1 MTTRPADD
9 TLPRDPRFDAAW
21 RTTSSEEPP
30 HALGAAIRAAA
41 HREVGAKPQSLAAH
55 AAMRA
60 RRRWWPLAAAA
71 TVAVIAI
78 GVVQRAGHDELV
90 VPAGDTSIVT
100 DMPAQTPKS
109 VAEAPQRPPEPPQSG
124 YGRAKSAPGAGGGA
138 TEGRARADSGAKS
151 QAALEAQPAARAD
164 ASRHSETIAA
174 PSSEKKA
181 QSVANTAPSLPEP
194 FPANSPKPSAAES
207 RDAAPA
213 TPAEIGAAQRQ
224 EVGSSAK
231 QAAPPPPMPMPP
243 AASFADSTRVS
254 APSAMRSSPVA
265 KTAGAGAAEE
275 ARIKD
280 RAPLPVNDWIA
291 LIRRL
296 RDEGNTVEAARE
308 LAAFRAA
315 HVDHEKLLPPDLRDW
330 HPADK

>member
-1 MTTRPADD
+1 
-9 TLPRDPRFDAAW
+9 
-21 RTTSSEEPP
+21 
-30 HALGAAIRAAA
+30 
-41 HREVGAKPQSLAAH
+41 
-55 AAMRA
+55 
-60 RRRWWPLAAAA
+60 
-71 TVAVIAI
+71 
-78 GVVQRAGHDELV
+78 
-90 VPAGDTSIVT
+90 
-100 DMPAQTPKS
+100 
-109 VAEAPQRPPEPPQSG
+109 
-124 YGRAKSAPGAGGGA
+124 
-138 TEGRARADSGAKS
+138 
-151 QAALEAQPAARAD
+151 
-164 ASRHSETIAA
+164 
-174 PSSEKKA
+174 
-181 QSVANTAPSLPEP
+181 
-194 FPANSPKPSAAES
+194 
-207 RDAAPA
+207 
-213 TPAEIGAAQRQ
+213 
-224 EVGSSAK
+224 
-231 QAAPPPPMPMPP
+231 MPMPP